1 MEKLV
6 KTNVIMIVSLIIG
19 IIGYLYIMLFKSPA
33 VLEVLAL
40 IFFTLVI
47 RFSSGYCLN
56 KNYNRVNIL
65 DYINRQYN
73 GFLKVLDLFYPIVI
87 TLLLFYGMN
96 RKN

>member
-1 MEKLV
+1 MKKTIEPKIIMKLY
-6 KTNVIMIVSLIIG
+6 LIIG
-19 IIGYLYIMLFKSPA
+19 IIGYSYIMIFRTPGL
-33 VLEVLAL
+33 LEVLAL
-40 IFFTLVI
+40 ILFTLFI

>member
-19 IIGYLYIMLFKSPA
+19 IIGYLYIMLFRSPA